1 MQNASENGDRKVTMF
16 LTLMLSTL
24 NSSLIMIKNVSYKI
38 NSKDISNS
46 NLYLILFAYNKLSE
60 IIDLLPDDEFK
71 KYFKTTMKENLS
83 KMTCYVIDNNSQI
96 NCNDFYE
103 NFLKRK
109 KVNKEI
115 LSKVQLKTG
124 GWGGLMI
131 GLAVT
136 ALALIQTAIPVSSAV
151 FSGDDLVRQSSA
163 LHGFQPSMEFEE
175 ISQKQPTNSK
185 NKLSPFETFDFA
197 QLDANILGVCMV
209 NSYVAEIC
217 TGGCPSPEQWTE
229 LSPSILQRI
238 KDSYSSRPVRE
249 NEAYLAN
256 WVMSPP
262 KDLLLG
268 APISSVYSTNFV
280 NVPDGTDME
289 WFKNYFSDGAKEH
302 FSNKQSSA
310 DMAIAS
316 VVNLNHAF
324 NVMYNINNKKL
335 CVHDENNKVEITSF
349 GILGVSSNSEEYICE
364 TGFFEKY
371 QIKELNSLGNVVI
384 ETNEN
389 IFTVYNKENLI
400 NEIQPTESI
409 FLLDNSK
416 NTGNTDQYIE
426 ILKDVRKSIIEG
438 KREGI
443 DFLKENKVR
452 LNITIPDTVLDTFTE
467 AVDTHEQSFNINR
480 SMSPDGVLKFGF
492 DPLNTLA
499 QNQSQLHRIKTAFN
513 PLSIEELDNQPL
525 FKGGNKNNF
534 TRKIHRKGKKYIS
547 KKSKKSKKRKS
558 KTKRNK

>member
-1 MQNASENGDRKVTMF
+1 MQNDSENGDRKVSF
-16 LTLMLSTL
+16 FITLMLNTL
-24 NSSLIMIKNVSYKI
+24 NSSLIMMKNVSYKI
-38 NSKDISNS
+38 NNKDISNS
-46 NLYLILFAYNKLSE
+46 NLYLITFACNKLSE

-71 KYFKTTMKENLS
+71 KYFKTTMKENLL
-83 KMTCYVIDNNSQI
+83 KMTCYVINNNSQI

-151 FSGDDLVRQSSA
+151 FSGDDLVQQTTTLR
-163 LHGFQPSMEFEE
+163 GFQPSKEFKE
-175 ISQKQPTNSK
+175 ISQKQPTNSQ
-185 NKLSPFETFDFA
+185 NELSISETFDFA
-197 QLDANILGVCMV
+197 QLDANLLGVCMV

-217 TGGCPSPEQWTE
+217 TGGCPSPEQWKE

-238 KDSYSSRPVRE
+238 KDKYSGRPAPE
-249 NEAYLAN
+249 NEGYLAN
-256 WVMSPP
+256 WVMGPP
-262 KDLLLG
+262 DDLLLG
-268 APISSVYSTNFV
+268 AYPLQIYGTDFV
-280 NVPDGTDME
+280 DVPDGTDVE

-302 FSNKQSSA
+302 FSNKESSA

-316 VVNLNHAF
+316 VVNWDHAF
-324 NVMYNINNKKL
+324 NVMYNINNQKL
-335 CVHDENNKVEITSF
+335 CVHDENKKVSHTMYGTLE
-349 GILGVSSNSEEYICE
+349 VSLNSGEYICE
-364 TGFFEKY
+364 TGFFEPY
-371 QIKELNSLGNVVI
+371 QIKELNTLGKLVT

-389 IFTVYNKENLI
+389 IFTVYNKQKPI
-400 NEIQPTESI
+400 YQIQPTESI

-416 NTGNTDQYIE
+416 NTGNTNQYIE

-438 KREGI
+438 ERDGI

-452 LNITIPDTVLDTFTE
+452 LNITIPDTVLDILTE
-467 AVDTHEQSFNINR
+467 SVDTHEQSFNINR
-480 SMSPDGVLKFGF
+480 SPDEVWQPFYTS
-492 DPLNTLA
+492 NTLT
-499 QNQSQLHRIKTAFN
+499 QNQSQLHKIKTAFN
-513 PLSIEELDNQPL
+513 PLSIEELGNQPV
-525 FKGGNKNNF
+525 FKGGNKNHF
-534 TRKIHRKGKKYIS
+534 THKIHRKGKKYIS
-547 KKSKKSKKRKS
+547 KKSKKSKKNKRKS